1 MRSRRLG
8 PGSLPSSGF
17 RRVSLLVP
25 EASAEGLRRL
35 AREYRTRHRLGIT
48 VIAKSWRRL
57 SPRAEL
63 LVDPENGAS
72 CAIRDSRAP
81 GADRYLWTVSAFGYH
96 QVAMGR
102 TAELAEA
109 RSRAEAALASYT
121 AASPETPRDG
131 SGGYG

>member
-1 MRSRRLG
+1 MRGQRPSRD
-8 PGSLPSSGF
+8 PLPSGGL

-35 AREYRTRHRLGIT
+35 AREFRTRHRLGLT
-48 VIAKSWRRL
+48 VGARAWRRL
-57 SPRAEL
+57 SPHAEL
-63 LVDPENGAS
+63 LVDPESGAS

-81 GADRYLWTVSAFGYH
+81 GAARYLWTVSTFGYH

-121 AASPETPRDG
+121 ASPEMPRDG

>member
-1 MRSRRLG
+1 MQSRRLG
-8 PGSLPSSGF
+8 PGSLPSSGL

-35 AREYRTRHRLGIT
+35 AREFRTRHRLGLT
-48 VIAKSWRRL
+48 VTARSWRRL
-57 SPRAEL
+57 SPHAEL

-81 GADRYLWTVSAFGYH
+81 GTERYLWTVSTFGYH

-109 RSRAEAALASYT
+109 RSRA
-121 AASPETPRDG
+121 
-131 SGGYG
+131 

>member
-1 MRSRRLG
+1 MRSRRLD
-8 PGSLPSSGF
+8 PGSLPSSGL

-35 AREYRTRHRLGIT
+35 AREFRTRHRLGIT
-48 VIAKSWRRL
+48 VTARGWRRL
-57 SPRAEL
+57 SPHAEL

-72 CAIRDSRAP
+72 CAIRDSGAP
-81 GADRYLWTVSAFGYH
+81 GAERYLWTASAFGYY

-121 AASPETPRDG
+121 AASPDTPRDG
-131 SGGYG
+131 E